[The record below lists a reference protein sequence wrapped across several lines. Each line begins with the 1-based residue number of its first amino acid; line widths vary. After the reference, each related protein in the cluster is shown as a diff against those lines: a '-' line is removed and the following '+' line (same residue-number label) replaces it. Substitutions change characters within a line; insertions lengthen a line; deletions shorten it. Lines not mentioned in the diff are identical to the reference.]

1 MRIVYFGITWG
12 VVGCKHTDTFMANR
26 PLLPGIKKTK
36 ERFMWKEAY
45 HNSFCIQIEL
55 TIALVWLSYF

>member
-1 MRIVYFGITWG
+1 
-12 VVGCKHTDTFMANR
+12 MANG

-36 ERFMWKEAY
+36 EENFMWKEAF

-55 TIALVWLSYF
+55 TIALVWLSFF